1 MADNWLEKRYEECF
15 GQGAGKGSGRK
26 AARKAPVNPSLDSL
40 LLRNR
45 SCRGYDSSYIVSNE
59 ELMQIIG
66 VANKVP
72 SACNQQVLRFRTV
85 LSEEAQKVNAH
96 IRLGGA
102 LKELGLPLPG
112 TAPNA
117 FIVICS
123 TIGRTHWAD
132 VDLGIMAQSM
142 LLKATEMHLSGIC
155 IGAFDKDAIVA
166 ELSIPKGLEP
176 VLILAVGKSIEHI
189 YLTEISE
196 GENHSYYRKEGIQ
209 YVPKVK
215 IEDLLIKNS

>member
-15 GQGAGKGSGRK
+15 GQGAGRK
-26 AARKAPVNPSLDSL
+26 AARKAPVNPPLDSL

-45 SCRGYDSSYIVSNE
+45 SCRGYDSSYLVSNE
-59 ELMQIIG
+59 ELMQIIS

-72 SACNQQVLRFRTV
+72 SACNQQVLRFRPV
-85 LSEEAQKVNAH
+85 LNDEAAAVNSH

-142 LLKATEMHLSGIC
+142 LLKATEMHLAGIC
-155 IGAFDKDAIVA
+155 IGAFDKDAIIS
-166 ELSIPKGLEP
+166 ELGIPEGLEP

-196 GENHSYYRKEGIQ
+196 GENHSYYRKDGIQ

>member
-15 GQGAGKGSGRK
+15 GQNAGKKSPRK
-26 AARKAPVNPSLDSL
+26 TAANPPLDSL

-45 SCRGYDSSYIVSNE
+45 SCRGYDSCYTVSSD

-72 SACNQQVLRFRTV
+72 SACNQQVLRFRPV
-85 LSEEAQKVNAH
+85 LSDEAHKVNAH

-102 LKELGLPLPG
+102 LKELGLPFPG
-112 TAPNA
+112 TEPNA

-155 IGAFDKDAIVA
+155 IGAFDRDAIVA
-166 ELSIPKGLEP
+166 GLNIPEGLEP

-189 YLTEISE
+189 YLTSISASE
-196 GENHSYYRKEGIQ
+196 SHSYYRKDGIQ

-215 IEDLLIKNS
+215 IEDLLI

>member
-15 GQGAGKGSGRK
+15 GQNAGKKAPRK
-26 AARKAPVNPSLDSL
+26 AAANPSLDSL

-45 SCRGYDSSYIVSNE
+45 SCRGYDSSYIVSDE
-59 ELMQIIG
+59 ELMRIIG
-66 VANKVP
+66 VADKVG
-72 SACNQQVLRFRTV
+72 SACNQQVLRFRKV
-85 LSEEAQKVNAH
+85 LSGEADKVNAH

-142 LLKATEMHLSGIC
+142 LLKATEMHLAGIC
-155 IGAFDKDAIVA
+155 IGAFDKEAIIA
-166 ELSIPKGLEP
+166 SLNLPEGLEP
-176 VLILAVGKSIEHI
+176 VLILAIGKSIEHI
-189 YLTEISE
+189 YLTSISAE
-196 GENHSYYRKEGIQ
+196 ENHSYYRKDGIQ
-209 YVPKVK
+209 YVPKVR

>member
-15 GQGAGKGSGRK
+15 GQNAGRK
-26 AARKAPVNPSLDSL
+26 APRKVAASPSLDSL

-45 SCRGYDSSYIVSNE
+45 SCRGYDSSYIVSE
-59 ELMQIIG
+59 SELMQIVG
-66 VANKVP
+66 VADKVG
-72 SACNQQVLRFRTV
+72 SACNQQVLRFRLV
-85 LSEEAQKVNAH
+85 LSNEADVVNAH

-102 LKELGLPLPG
+102 LKELHLPFPG
-112 TAPNA
+112 TEPNA

-123 TIGRTHWAD
+123 AIGRTHWAD

-155 IGAFDKDAIVA
+155 IGAFDKAEIVA
-166 ELSIPKGLEP
+166 GLNIPEGLEP
-176 VLILAVGKSIEHI
+176 VLILAIGKSVEHI
-189 YLTEISE
+189 YLTSISASE
-196 GENHSYYRKEGIQ
+196 SHSYYRKDGIQ

-215 IEDLLIKNS
+215 IEDLLIKN